1 VVILPQAL
9 WGVQAIREED
19 QEKLSE
25 KIVKAYRSN
34 CLAHRR
40 TIGIFASWTRE
51 DERVCVHWRVC
62 FMLSVVA
69 WSHDGIGRGWVCGYP
84 IAAGFA
90 REAVMPVMGVV

>member
-1 VVILPQAL
+1 M
-9 WGVQAIREED
+9 WEVQAIHEED

-25 KIVKAYRSN
+25 KMAKDYRSN

-51 DERVCVHWRVC
+51 DERIRAHWRVC

-69 WSHDGIGRGWVCGYP
+69 RSHDDKGSGWVCGYL
-84 IAAGFA
+84 IAVGFA
-90 REAVMPVMGVV
+90 REAVMPAMGVV